1 MWVLGSDQVDSLGQV
16 HVTLSRSSAVASLAA
31 DVMRCGPLKHLGI
44 AWFFWL
50 PLGQVHVTLSRI
62 AAVASLA
69 ADELNTASSL
79 LEITLAYSL
88 PLRFA
93 KLSKI
98 ASHNSHLDVLLPTW
112 SSDIVLIP
120 IGGV

>member
-1 MWVLGSDQVDSLGQV
+1 M
-16 HVTLSRSSAVASLAA
+16 
-31 DVMRCGPLKHLGI
+31 
-44 AWFFWL
+44 
-50 PLGQVHVTLSRI
+50 HVTLSRI

-88 PLRFA
+88 PTRCPSDLPNFQR
-93 KLSKI
+93 L
-98 ASHNSHLDVLLPTW
+98 HHTTHLDVLLPTW

-120 IGGV
+120 IGGVCV

>member
-1 MWVLGSDQVDSLGQV
+1 MWSLETFVGYCLVLLAPSGTSACD
-16 HVTLSRSSAVASLAA
+16 TLPAVASL
-31 DVMRCGPLKHLGI
+31 P
-44 AWFFWL
+44 
-50 PLGQVHVTLSRI
+50 
-62 AAVASLA
+62 

-93 KLSKI
+93 KLSMI
-98 ASHNSHLDVLLPTW
+98 ASHNSPGCKTVLLPTW

-120 IGGV
+120 IGGVCV

>member
-1 MWVLGSDQVDSLGQV
+1 MWVLGSDQVDSV
-16 HVTLSRSSAVASLAA
+16 
-31 DVMRCGPLKHLGI
+31 
-44 AWFFWL
+44 
-50 PLGQVHVTLSRI
+50 GQVHVTLSRI

-98 ASHNSHLDVLLPTW
+98 ASHNSPGCNTVLLPTW

-120 IGGV
+120 IGGVCV

>member
-1 MWVLGSDQVDSLGQV
+1 M
-16 HVTLSRSSAVASLAA
+16 
-31 DVMRCGPLKHLGI
+31 
-44 AWFFWL
+44 
-50 PLGQVHVTLSRI
+50 GQVHVTLSRI

-79 LEITLAYSL
+79 LELTLAYSLL

-98 ASHNSHLDVLLPTW
+98 ASHNSPGCNTVLLPTW

-120 IGGV
+120 IGGVCV

>member
-1 MWVLGSDQVDSLGQV
+1 MGQV

-88 PLRFA
+88 PLRLHHTTLLNVT
-93 KLSKI
+93 LSFFQ
-98 ASHNSHLDVLLPTW
+98 H
-112 SSDIVLIP
+112 
-120 IGGV
+120 GVQI